1 MAKEKKTIIKSTNL
15 NDLLQSI
22 EKDFGSGSIAQ
33 GNGSIVNVQVFSTQ
47 VASIDY
53 ALGCGGLPLGR
64 IIEIYG
70 PESGGKTTTCLQ
82 IAKACQ
88 NHYFKDKKRNG
99 VVAFIDAE
107 HALDIQWAKKIGVN
121 TDNLI
126 ISQPDSGEEG
136 FQIIERIVDS
146 GLVDLVVVDS
156 VAALVPRSILEGDI
170 SDANMGALAQLMGKG
185 LGKIRGKCNNT
196 KTTIIFI
203 NQLREK
209 VGQMFGNPEHTPGGR
224 ALKFYASIRMEIKKV
239 APIKEK
245 DDIIAFRTRSKVVK
259 NKVAAPFLEAEYD
272 ICVGKDVRPI
282 FGIDEVASLI
292 EISDKIAKVFTKR
305 GSNYYFGETHVGNG
319 INNTIQNVR
328 SNETIM
334 NEIKDRTYKA
344 MFGDIQKRQNF
355 AINIEET
362 LDTDGLDDGIL
373 DGGSE

>member
-82 IAKACQ
+82 ITKACQ
-88 NHYFKDKKRNG
+88 NYYFKDKKRNG

-136 FQIIERIVDS
+136 FQIIERIVD
-146 GLVDLVVVDS
+146 
-156 VAALVPRSILEGDI
+156 
-170 SDANMGALAQLMGKG
+170 
-185 LGKIRGKCNNT
+185 
-196 KTTIIFI
+196 
-203 NQLREK
+203 
-209 VGQMFGNPEHTPGGR
+209 
-224 ALKFYASIRMEIKKV
+224 
-239 APIKEK
+239 
-245 DDIIAFRTRSKVVK
+245 
-259 NKVAAPFLEAEYD
+259 
-272 ICVGKDVRPI
+272 
-282 FGIDEVASLI
+282 
-292 EISDKIAKVFTKR
+292 
-305 GSNYYFGETHVGNG
+305 
-319 INNTIQNVR
+319 
-328 SNETIM
+328 
-334 NEIKDRTYKA
+334 
-344 MFGDIQKRQNF
+344 
-355 AINIEET
+355 
-362 LDTDGLDDGIL
+362 
-373 DGGSE
+373 